1 MCFAVQVE
9 NAKLLLETQVDY
21 VMKHKELRANE
32 SEMRQKLYDM
42 EASYGMVP
50 QYQRRGPFNANT
62 NANAGQRLEVPTTP
76 VTTEEIAEITGGGRA
91 RG

>member
-1 MCFAVQVE
+1 VE

-62 NANAGQRLEVPTTP
+62 NANAGQSVEGPRNSITTG
-76 VTTEEIAEITGGGRA
+76 VTGGGRS